1 MRSAPEKAAPRRSA
15 SEDTE
20 GGGNAWDIFEPRAPK
35 QAPMPPESNPGDGWV
50 GGADLKELKHMT
62 GEQTA
67 GVQEL
72 RKMGLRSLQAGAEWG
87 QNVDILS

>member
-20 GGGNAWDIFEPRAPK
+20 SGGNAWDIFEPRAPK
-35 QAPMPPESNPGDGWV
+35 QAPMPPESDPGDGRV

-62 GEQTA
+62 GGQTA
-67 GVQEL
+67 RVQDQETRAKEFVGWSPL
-72 RKMGLRSLQAGAEWG
+72 G
-87 QNVDILS
+87 